1 MTLSFAAGISK
12 DVCFSFDTPE
22 IDDRL
27 SSKNRSYCLLDYIL
41 TNAKINIT
49 MQISDA
55 IASSSSFESKTS
67 VTSINEIIGC
77 NLAGRYK
84 SIRK

>member
-1 MTLSFAAGISK
+1 MTLSFAADISK

-27 SSKNRSYCLLDYIL
+27 SSKNRPYCLLDYIL

-55 IASSSSFESKTS
+55 IA
-67 VTSINEIIGC
+67 
-77 NLAGRYK
+77 NLLRLLKARLRLLPLMK
-84 SIRK
+84 LLAVI

>member
-1 MTLSFAAGISK
+1 MTLSFAVGISK

-27 SSKNRSYCLLDYIL
+27 SSKNRPYCLLDYIL

-55 IASSSSFESKTS
+55 IA
-67 VTSINEIIGC
+67 
-77 NLAGRYK
+77 NLLRLLKARLRLLPLMK
-84 SIRK
+84 LSAVI